1 MLSKAAKSELVEQ
14 FNNVFK
20 ANPSVMVVEYKG
32 LTVKEIEG
40 LRANLRN
47 ADADFK
53 VVKNTLLQI
62 AAKDTE
68 VEQINELFV
77 GPTAVAICEQD
88 PTTVAK
94 VFVDSIKKLPML
106 KIKGGIVEGSVMT
119 DAQISELS
127 KLPSRQ
133 ELIAQFLGLVS
144 SPVSSFLGTLV
155 QIQCKFLYA
164 LNALKEAKEKEE
176 N

>member
-32 LTVKEIEG
+32 LTVKELEG
-40 LRANLRN
+40 LRENLKN
-47 ADADFK
+47 ADAELK

-62 AAKDTE
+62 AAKDTA
-68 VEQINELFV
+68 VEQINEMFV
-77 GPTAVAICEQD
+77 GPTAVAICQQD

-94 VFVDSIKKLPML
+94 VFVDSVKKLPML
-106 KIKGGIVEGSVMT
+106 KIKGGIVEGSVLSEE
-119 DAQISELS
+119 QISELS
-127 KLPSRQ
+127 KLPTRQ

-144 SPVSSFLGTLV
+144 SPISNFLGTLV
-155 QIQCKFLYA
+155 QLQSRFLYV
-164 LNALKEAKEKEE
+164 LSALKEAKEKEE
-176 N
+176 K